1 MIILNNVDLKQLAS
15 SIANCLKGN
24 EIILLIGD
32 LGSGKTTF
40 TKYLVKSIDKNLEDE
55 VNSPTFTIMNVYET
69 DKFNIYH
76 LDLYRVKDFDI
87 TDFIGNG
94 IILVE
99 WAKEEEFKELNIP
112 ILIFKFEIGKD
123 INFRNLYIELINAD
137 YIKKCIEGELA
148 L

>member
-1 MIILNNVDLKQLAS
+1 MLKLKNVDLKELEVLAQN
-15 SIANCLKGN
+15 IANCLKGN

-69 DKFNIYH
+69 NKFNIYH

-94 IILVE
+94 IILIE
-99 WAKEEEFKELNIP
+99 WAKEEEFKELDVP
-112 ILIFKFEIGKD
+112 VLVFKFEIGDD
-123 INFRNLYIELINAD
+123 ISLRDISIKSINAD
-137 YIKKCIEGELA
+137 YIKKCIEG
-148 L
+148 